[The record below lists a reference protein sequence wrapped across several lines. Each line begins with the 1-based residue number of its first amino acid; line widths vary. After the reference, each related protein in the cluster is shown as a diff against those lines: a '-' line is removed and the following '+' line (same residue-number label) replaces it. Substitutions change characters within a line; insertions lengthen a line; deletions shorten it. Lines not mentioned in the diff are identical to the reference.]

1 MRGEEGEG
9 EGVDRS
15 LDPGI
20 GGALGQRC
28 LFCCVAQEKAVKF
41 APDKEFPRDGEAS
54 CQLDPWLASLY
65 RSLQGRGLL
74 DLSSSTLSPT

>member
-20 GGALGQRC
+20 GGLLGNDA
-28 LFCCVAQEKAVKF
+28 FSVYVAKDKAVKF
-41 APDKEFPRDGEAS
+41 VLDKEFPRDGEAS

-65 RSLQGRGLL
+65 RSLQGRGQLH
-74 DLSSSTLSPT
+74 LSSSTLSPT